1 MPLVPMPYPLLILT
15 LTRCGQYDIQKPTD
29 TCWFALQCSVGFESA
44 LPVDTDLDTLIPLVM
59 PWTLLGAH
67 GAADPSTPT
76 VIVRLTGLLVT
87 AGGQFSPL
95 SINPVAVIPTSSTN
109 AFAKSLRKDATQRLM
124 ALAKDQPSSVLW
136 KLADDAGPD
145 EEEGGSLGKF
155 LQYLGS
161 LPGPV
166 ALHAGTVL
174 YFSVPASELF
184 NFDDSGVPGP
194 KAETLWV
201 APSQIEIQGTQV
213 LTATVSHPTNQP
225 YFEPSGF

>member
-136 KLADDAGPD
+136 KLADDGLMSMND
-145 EEEGGSLGKF
+145 
-155 LQYLGS
+155 
-161 LPGPV
+161 
-166 ALHAGTVL
+166 TVL
-174 YFSVPASELF
+174 PSWLTTASRFRFGDIASVVGSAVWMRSITVMRLEFSTTISRRPRSIMYMYMPICWRTMYGVHWAGFDGPGSE
-184 NFDDSGVPGP
+184 GP
-194 KAETLWV
+194 WK
-201 APSQIEIQGTQV
+201 
-213 LTATVSHPTNQP
+213 
-225 YFEPSGF
+225 